1 MMDDDDVL
9 LLIVFYYYYN
19 ITDYVMHCMGIKL
32 SPSAGDINL
41 RVKQWRGNNNSGRD
55 GALYK

>member
-41 RVKQWRGNNNSGRD
+41 EVKQ
-55 GALYK
+55 